1 MLLNNRRII
10 LKGGIKVSVM
20 LNSTQIKV
28 KDQNGEYFPLDA
40 FSIGAAENLEN
51 YKNASIEAIENKKD
65 AVIRDIDS
73 AALDKLE
80 ELCYVI
86 KNITLSDTGG
96 EIRDISLDDDQITSK
111 INSKTYVIKAI
122 FDNPSA
128 LRSDCIFYTDEG
140 GILKYKC
147 NLAATIHAT
156 LFLIQGTEKQE
167 QEQEEE
173 QE

>member
-51 YKNASIEAIENKKD
+51 YKNASIQAIENKKD
-65 AVIRDIDS
+65 AVIRDIES

-86 KNITLSDTGG
+86 KNIELIDTGG
-96 EIRDISLDDDQITSK
+96 QERNISLNDYQKSK

-147 NLAATIHAT
+147 DLAATIHAT

-167 QEQEEE
+167 QEEE